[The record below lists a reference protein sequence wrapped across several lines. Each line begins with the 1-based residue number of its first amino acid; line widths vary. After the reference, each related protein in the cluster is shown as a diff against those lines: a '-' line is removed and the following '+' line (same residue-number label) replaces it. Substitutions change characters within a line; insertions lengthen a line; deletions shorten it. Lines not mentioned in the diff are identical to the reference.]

1 MLKVTTG
8 GMDVFETTTF
18 VAVSNSETKIVVS
31 EEIETITFILEFAI
45 DTNVK
50 EQKTNLVVESV
61 DVMRIKMTNW
71 TSPLTT
77 SLLVP
82 TLVGTFGGREILI
95 MVNAARI
102 GDLGQLYRVTF
113 TVYLGNEV
121 RDGEA

>member
-1 MLKVTTG
+1 
-8 GMDVFETTTF
+8 MDVFETTTF